1 MTGNRRIVIHLGLQK
16 TATRFMQKYVFT
28 PTREQGVIYNPEPMM
43 SALHALYRS
52 PDNPDLLREAQSEI
66 AHTLQMATD
75 ATLLISKPDLL
86 GDMYNSYASFRE
98 NLDLLKRL
106 FPEAE
111 LLLFIRHPADWLH
124 SAYRQSLVKGVGG
137 SIETFLNYYDGAFQ
151 PKRAHFANGM
161 RNVDALSLPFKAAFD
176 HSVALYGA
184 DSVHLYCFEDF
195 RRDKPAVL
203 EQIRRLLGLG
213 ELVVD
218 DADRVK
224 NRSFSALAIHIF
236 CRGGVSRR
244 RPRFSA
250 LPSPLWVRRWVQRPV
265 RKIRAAL
272 IKHGF
277 DHLIYRDWDLLAR
290 GGMREQLE
298 DHYQADYDALR
309 LESSKGLR

>member
-16 TATRFMQKYVFT
+16 TATRFMQKYVFM

-52 PDNPDLLREAQSEI
+52 PDNPDLLREAQLAI
-66 AHTLQMATD
+66 AHVLQMAPD
-75 ATLLISKPDLL
+75 ATVLISKPDLL
-86 GDMYNSYASFRE
+86 GDMYNSYARYRE
-98 NLDLLKRL
+98 NLDLLKQL
-106 FPEAE
+106 FPEAA
-111 LLLFIRHPADWLH
+111 LLLFTRHPADWLH

-137 SIETFLNYYDGAFQ
+137 SIETFLNFYDGAFQ

-195 RRDKPAVL
+195 RRDKSAVL
-203 EQIRRLLGLG
+203 EQIRRLLGLD
-213 ELVVD
+213 ELLID

-224 NRSFSALAIHIF
+224 NRSFSALAINLF
-236 CRGGVSRR
+236 CRGRASGR
-244 RPRFSA
+244 RPRFSE
-250 LPSPLWVRRWVQRPV
+250 SPPPRWLSRWVHRPL

-277 DHLIYRDWDLLAR
+277 DKVIYRDEDLLAR
-290 GGMREQLE
+290 AGMRTRLE
-298 DHYQADYDALR
+298 RHYDSDYAALR
-309 LESSKGLR
+309 SISERHLR